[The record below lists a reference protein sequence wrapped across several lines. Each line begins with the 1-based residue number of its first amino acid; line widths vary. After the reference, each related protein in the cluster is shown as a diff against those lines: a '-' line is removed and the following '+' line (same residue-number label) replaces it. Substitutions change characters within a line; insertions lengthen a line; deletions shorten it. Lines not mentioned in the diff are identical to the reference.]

1 MKRRNWTSEQKFKIV
16 LEGLKGNI
24 SISELCNQHQIS
36 QAQFYQWRDKL
47 FKDGSKI
54 FEHGGVDK
62 EAERLKKQNQKLKGM
77 VGELTMELK
86 KSEEYEW

>member
-1 MKRRNWTSEQKFKIV
+1 MKRKNRTSEEKFKIV
-16 LEGLKGNI
+16 LKGLKGNL
-24 SISELCNQHQIS
+24 SISELCNQHQIN
-36 QAQFYQWRDKL
+36 QTQYYQWRDKL
-47 FKDGSKI
+47 FKDGSKV

-86 KSEEYEW
+86 KSEEF